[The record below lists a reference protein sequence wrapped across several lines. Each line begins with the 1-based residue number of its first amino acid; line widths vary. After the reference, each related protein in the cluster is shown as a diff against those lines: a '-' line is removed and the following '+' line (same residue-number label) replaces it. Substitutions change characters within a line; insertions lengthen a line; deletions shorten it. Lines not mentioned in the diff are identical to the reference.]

1 MPRRATDAPKRRAA
15 EILDAAARV
24 FAQRGYHGAT
34 TQDIGDVLGIRQAS
48 LYYYLPSKEVA
59 LEQVCVRGVAGY
71 VERAT
76 AIACGTGNACEKLA
90 SLVRNHLD
98 PLRDRAADVRVF
110 LTERHHLPDAS
121 RKRIGRLARRY
132 ERIVE
137 DVLEGGVKSGAFRGD
152 LDPRTAAL
160 AMMGLCN
167 AASAWCGKEPQAS
180 VDRIAHEFSRLLLFG
195 MQAAPSGERVRR
207 KR

>member
-1 MPRRATDAPKRRAA
+1 MPRRAPEASKRRAA

-24 FAQRGYHGAT
+24 FADRGYHGAT
-34 TQDIGDVLGIRQAS
+34 TQDIADVLGIRQAS

-59 LEQVCVRGVAGY
+59 LEHVCVRGVAGY

-76 AIACGTGNACEKLA
+76 AIAAGRGGASDKLSA
-90 SLVRNHLD
+90 LVHNHLE
-98 PLRDRAADVRVF
+98 PLRQRAADVRVF

-137 DVLEGGVKSGAFRGD
+137 GVLAAGVRSGEFRAD
-152 LDPRTAAL
+152 LDARLAAL

-167 AASAWCGKEPQAS
+167 AAPAWYGKEPGAS
-180 VDRIAHEFSRLLLFG
+180 VDRIAREFARLLLAG
-195 MQAAPSGERVRR
+195 MVARPLNRPRR
-207 KR
+207 